1 MLKEQIDDNIL
12 IATFEKGKFNPI
24 DLETLRQIKDA
35 VQKVN
40 TDDSLKGLVFTGA
53 GRTFCSGF
61 DLPMFLGFK
70 DLKEAVTFFE
80 EAEEVFIQAF
90 MCQKPVI
97 SAINGAAMAGGLIL
111 SMASD
116 YRIVKNHPKI
126 QLGMTEI
133 KIGLGLSIVQTELM
147 RFGLNSDRSYRDVMF
162 FGERY
167 DVEKSKE
174 MGIVDEIVEEDQ
186 LISRAKEIVT
196 TWIDNPAQA
205 FKLLKYSQR
214 KPWEDKMRQRL
225 KNENWQE
232 GFNCMFD
239 PQTRG
244 TLEMVAKMM
253 G

>member
-1 MLKEQIDDNIL
+1 MLKEHVDEGIL
-12 IATFEKGKFNPI
+12 IATFEKGKFNAI
-24 DLETLRQIKDA
+24 DLETLLQIKDA
-35 VQKVN
+35 VEKVDN
-40 TDDSLKGLVFTGA
+40 DDELKGLIFTGA

-70 DLKEAVTFFE
+70 DLAEAVAFFE
-80 EAEEVFIQAF
+80 QAEEVFIKTF
-90 MCQKPVI
+90 MCKKPVI

-147 RFGLNSDRSYRDVMF
+147 RYGLDSDRTFRDVMF
-162 FGERY
+162 FGERFG
-167 DVEKSKE
+167 VEKAKE
-174 MGIVDEIVEEDQ
+174 LRIVDEIVEEDE
-186 LISRAKEIVT
+186 LLPRAKEVVKA
-196 TWIDNPAQA
+196 WIDNPAQA

-214 KPWEDKMRQRL
+214 KPYEDLMRQRL
-225 KNENWQE
+225 KDENWQE

-244 TLEMVAKMM
+244 TLELVSKMM